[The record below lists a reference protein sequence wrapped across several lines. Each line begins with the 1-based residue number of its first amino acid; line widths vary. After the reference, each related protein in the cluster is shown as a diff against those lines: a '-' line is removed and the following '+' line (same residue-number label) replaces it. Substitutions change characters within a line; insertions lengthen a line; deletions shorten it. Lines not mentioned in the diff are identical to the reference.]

1 MIVGYMK
8 RKQSKQLTAAS
19 ENKPA
24 PRYDNIL
31 AGMVDLLENARRAS
45 ARAVNSI
52 ITATYWEI
60 GRRIVEVEQVNRRQK
75 DYYGDFIVEELSKD
89 LSARFGRGYGRRN
102 LFQMRAF
109 YLAYSKKVQTPS
121 ALSLTVVGAEKV
133 QTPSEKFSHNQK
145 SETLSRIFSLDDI
158 AKRFPL
164 SWSHYVALL
173 GVNDE
178 KGREFYE
185 SEALRGGWSV
195 RQLNRQ
201 IGTQFYQ
208 RTLLSKNKAAMLTKG
223 AEALPEDAVTAEEEI
238 KSPFVLEFLGLKDDY
253 SESQLEEAL
262 IKHLQ
267 AFLLELGGDFTF
279 VDRQRKLRIDDEWY
293 KIDLLFYHRRLRCL
307 VVIDL
312 KLNKMTPG
320 DVGQMHVYCNYAKHH
335 WTRPEE
341 NPPIGLILCAGK
353 GINLAHY
360 ALEGLPNKIMAA
372 DYLTALPD
380 KNLLEEELAKT
391 RRMLEAHREE
401 ITASKPKEGAR
412 KKSPAKKK
420 SAKAKSKP

>member
-1 MIVGYMK
+1 MGIGMISVRMK
-8 RKQSKQLTAAS
+8 RKSSKESISTNKIKPTLKYDGILT
-19 ENKPA
+19 
-24 PRYDNIL
+24 
-31 AGMVDLLENARRAS
+31 GMIDLLENARRAS

-52 ITATYWEI
+52 MTATYWEI
-60 GRRIVEVEQVNRRQK
+60 GRRIVEVEQGGEVRAE
-75 DYYGDFIVEELSKD
+75 YGEELMMQLSRD
-89 LSARFGRGYGRRN
+89 LSARFGRGFGWRN
-102 LFQMRAF
+102 LFQMRSF
-109 YLAYSKKVQTPS
+109 YQTYPNILQTAS
-121 ALSLTVVGAEKV
+121 A
-133 QTPSEKFSHNQK
+133 K
-145 SETLSRIFSLDDI
+145 SSGEIFQTLSAKFDLADI

-173 GVNDE
+173 GVTDE

-185 SEALRGGWSV
+185 TEALRGGWSV

-201 IGTQFYQ
+201 IGSQFYQ

-223 AEALPEDAVTAEEEI
+223 TEAKPEDAVTPEEEI

-267 AFLLELGGDFTF
+267 TFLLELGGDFTF

-307 VVIDL
+307 IIIDL

-320 DVGQMHVYCNYAKHH
+320 DVGQMHVYCNYAKHN
-335 WTRPEE
+335 WTLPGE

-353 GINLAHY
+353 GVTLARY
-360 ALEGLPNKIMAA
+360 ALEGLPNKVMAS

-380 KNLLEEELAKT
+380 KVVLEEELAKT
-391 RRMLEAHREE
+391 RRMLEAHKEE
-401 ITASKPKEGAR
+401 IAASKPKDKTHRGKIQQIKKR
-412 KKSPAKKK
+412 KSRKG
-420 SAKAKSKP
+420 

>member
-1 MIVGYMK
+1 MK
-8 RKQSKQLTAAS
+8 RKQSKDLTATS
-19 ENKPA
+19 KNKPV
-24 PRYDNIL
+24 PHYDSIL
-31 AGMVDLLENARRAS
+31 VGMIDLLENARRAS

-52 ITATYWEI
+52 MTATYWEM
-60 GRRIVEVEQVNRRQK
+60 GRRIVEVEQGGEARAE
-75 DYYGDFIVEELSKD
+75 YGKELLQR
-89 LSARFGRGYGRRN
+89 LSADLQSRFKKGFSVDNLESMRG
-102 LFQMRAF
+102 F
-109 YLAYSKKVQTPS
+109 YLAWQPDKIAQTVS
-121 ALSLTVVGAEKV
+121 RKSGAE
-133 QTPSEKFSHNQK
+133 QK
-145 SETLSRIFSLDDI
+145 SETLSRIFTPDDI

-185 SEALRGGWSV
+185 TEALRGGWSV

-201 IGTQFYQ
+201 IGSQFYQ

-223 AEALPEDAVTAEEEI
+223 TEAKPEDAVTAEEEI

-307 VVIDL
+307 IIIDL

-320 DVGQMHVYCNYAKHH
+320 DVGQMHVYCNYAKHN
-335 WTRPEE
+335 WTLPGE

-360 ALEGLPNKIMAA
+360 ALEGLPNKIMAS

-380 KNLLEEELAKT
+380 KAVLEEELAKT
-391 RRMLEAHREE
+391 RRMLEAHKEE
-401 ITASKPKEGAR
+401 IAASNPEKTQ
-412 KKSPAKKK
+412 KKNTTKKK
-420 SAKAKSKP
+420 SGKVK

>member
-1 MIVGYMK
+1 MK
-8 RKQSKQLTAAS
+8 RSHSKDLTTTTGKD
-19 ENKPA
+19 KPA
-24 PRYDNIL
+24 FRYDNML
-31 AGMVDLLENARRAS
+31 AEMIELLESARRAS

-52 ITATYWEI
+52 MTATYWEM
-60 GRRIVEVEQVNRRQK
+60 GRRIVEVEQGGEARAE
-75 DYYGDFIVEELSKD
+75 YGEELMMQLSRD
-89 LSARFGRGYGRRN
+89 LSARFGRGFKHSN

-109 YLAYSKKVQTPS
+109 YQTYPNILQIAS
-121 ALSLTVVGAEKV
+121 A
-133 QTPSEKFSHNQK
+133 K
-145 SETLSRIFSLDDI
+145 SDTEIFQTLSGKFDLTDI
-158 AKRFPL
+158 AKRFSL

-185 SEALRGGWSV
+185 AEALRGGWSV

-201 IGTQFYQ
+201 IGSQFYQ

-223 AEALPEDAVTAEEEI
+223 AEARPEDAVTPEEEI

-253 SESQLEEAL
+253 SESELEEAL

-267 AFLLELGGDFTF
+267 MFLLELGGDFAF

-307 VVIDL
+307 IIIDL

-320 DVGQMHVYCNYAKHH
+320 DVGQMHLYCNYAKHN
-335 WTRPEE
+335 WTLPEE

-353 GINLAHY
+353 GVTLARY
-360 ALEGLPNKIMAA
+360 ALEGLPNKVMAS

-380 KNLLEEELAKT
+380 KAVLEEELIKT
-391 RRMLEAHREE
+391 RRMLEAHKEE
-401 ITASKPKEGAR
+401 LDASKPKNKTETKNKAR
-412 KKSPAKKK
+412 KKSRVK
-420 SAKAKSKP
+420 